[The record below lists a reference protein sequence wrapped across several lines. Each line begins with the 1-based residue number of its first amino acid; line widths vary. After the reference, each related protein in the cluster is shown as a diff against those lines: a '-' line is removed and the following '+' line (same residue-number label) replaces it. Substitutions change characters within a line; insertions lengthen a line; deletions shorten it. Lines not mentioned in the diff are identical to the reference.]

1 MYFSVTRRY
10 AALLT
15 GLALL
20 AGACHKDHDHDPA
33 PLNVTASNDA
43 GAAPTLVPLAYSPP
57 PPTKPLGA
65 DFAFDLDNAQYL
77 PTPAGSPQV
86 LAPWAPAASRAF
98 SDDLRDD
105 HQQAAGWALMY
116 STFSR
121 SSVPDNGVLVLYN
134 KYRGILRYYYYAATS
149 APALRD
155 HTALAST
162 VRMEG
167 GAASAS
173 PLLSFAG
180 QAVVDLNQSSLFASS
195 LEPQPLGAPTWYA
208 TQVEL
213 AYDQHIAKY
222 TPATLSLRWNLV
234 GSQVDKLTLG
244 GVPLGS
250 ALPVTVQVPGVDFT
264 TNPTYNGLV
273 GLRLTGPASLAS
285 LQRATFPAAPTAE
298 RILLQYSTDA
308 WYQGPVPIQGAGA
321 GALAYLPTPGQL
333 SVRSDVGVT
342 SLAFAAPGYDNS
354 ATTGSSPQYNEAP
367 GVFFLASPPLITA
380 SKLANGTQPYTYA
393 LDVASVKYLFN
404 PALQTVADIRHI
416 TQEIVATAVGA
427 DLDGTIYAGPKLASN
442 QELTIQGVRVAFDV
456 IPKGGKAAPVLH
468 VVKTFKA
475 TIR

>member
-1 MYFSVTRRY
+1 MFFSSTRRY

-20 AGACHKDHDHDPA
+20 AGACHKDHDPE
-33 PLNVTASNDA
+33 PLSVTASTDA
-43 GAAPTLVPLAYSPP
+43 SAVPTLVPLAYSPP

-65 DFAFDLDNAQYL
+65 DFAFDLDDAQYL

-86 LAPWAPAASRAF
+86 LAPWAPTASRAF

-134 KYRGILRYYYYAATS
+134 KYRGILRYYYYSPNGT
-149 APALRD
+149 PNLRD

-162 VRMEG
+162 VSLDG
-167 GAASAS
+167 SAAAGS
-173 PLLSFAG
+173 PLLSFAD
-180 QAVVDLNQSSLFASS
+180 QAVVDPIRNSSFASS
-195 LEPQPLGAPTWYA
+195 LEPQPLGTPIWYA
-208 TQVEL
+208 TQLEL
-213 AYDQHIAKY
+213 AYDQNIANY

-234 GSQVDKLTLG
+234 GSQVSNLTLG

-250 ALPVTVQVPGVDFT
+250 ALPVAIQVPGIDFT
-264 TNPTYNGLV
+264 NNPSYSGLV

-298 RILLQYSTDA
+298 RILAQYSTDA

-333 SVRSDVGVT
+333 SVRSDVGV
-342 SLAFAAPGYDNS
+342 SFLSFAAPGYDNS
-354 ATTGSSPQYNEAP
+354 VTTGSSPQYNEAP

-380 SKLANGTQPYTYA
+380 SKLASGDQPYTYT

-404 PALQTVADIRHI
+404 PAVQTMADIRHV
-416 TQEIVATAVGA
+416 TQEIVATATGA
-427 DLDGTIYAGPKLASN
+427 DLDGATYSGHKLFSN

-456 IPKGGKAAPVLH
+456 IPKGGNAPVLH